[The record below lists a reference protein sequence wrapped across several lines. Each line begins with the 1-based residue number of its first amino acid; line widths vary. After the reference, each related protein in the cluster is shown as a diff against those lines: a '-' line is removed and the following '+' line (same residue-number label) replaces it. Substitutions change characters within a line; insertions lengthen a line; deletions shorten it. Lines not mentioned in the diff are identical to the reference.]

1 MGIGIRTQNTA
12 TTAINFHGGDLI
24 KNKVNL

>member
-12 TTAINFHGGDLI
+12 TTAINFHGHSI